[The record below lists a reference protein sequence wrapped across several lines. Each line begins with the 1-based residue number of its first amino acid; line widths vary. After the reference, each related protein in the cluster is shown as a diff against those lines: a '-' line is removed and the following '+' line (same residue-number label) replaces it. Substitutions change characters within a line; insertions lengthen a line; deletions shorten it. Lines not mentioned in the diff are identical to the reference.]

1 MKNIKKILAVTLAS
15 TCLFGSVQN
24 VFACTGVIVG
34 KDLTTDGSFIYGR
47 TEDYERNR
55 TKRLVV
61 HPAGEF
67 KKGDKLVDSN
77 NGFEFIH
84 PEDSVK
90 FFSTP
95 DSTQK
100 PEDMEKGV
108 YDAAGYNEYGLGAF
122 CTVSANYSDEIKAVD
137 PYIKNGINEASMS
150 TFILAHAKSARGAI
164 ELLAKTIDE
173 KGASMGDIVVFG
185 DHDEVWYMEIYSG
198 HQYVAIKYP
207 ADKFSVFPNAFWL
220 GGVDLNDKENVIAS
234 KDIVKVAK
242 DAKTYTETKDGLMD
256 LAASYAPKKLRESN
270 RSRMWSGVHS
280 LDPNSKIKYDAER
293 FELMNDL
300 SKDSEKIDIKDVL
313 AFTRNRFEGT
323 DFKASENRKL
333 LKESREHKY
342 PVGNIN
348 TMQSHI
354 FQIKPN
360 FPKEAPGIMWL
371 TPGSP
376 LNIPY
381 IPIFADINDATAQY
395 KNDAPTYDDNSLY
408 WVGSSV
414 NDLVTSNRDALGV
427 PTREKVLA
435 LEDKFMK
442 DLPAAEKEWLEIY
455 KKDKA
460 AAAKFSTEK
469 TNSFS
474 DAAFKLEQELQKDLS
489 VVSKVDI
496 DDHWANKAILSNIA
510 NKTMSGTDKLHF
522 APNQTISRAEFVTI
536 LGRLAK
542 VDTEKFKEN
551 KATDIVA
558 DKFYTAYMNWAVE
571 NNLVKGKEDGLVKPD
586 DKLTREE
593 MSVILAKYIDMSA
606 DKYLLKDVKAEVKFA
621 DEETIS
627 DWAKDSVALLSNMKL
642 LKGKDNNN
650 FVPKDNLTRAEVAQI
665 IFNFKAK

>member
-1 MKNIKKILAVTLAS
+1 
-15 TCLFGSVQN
+15 
-24 VFACTGVIVG
+24 
-34 KDLTTDGSFIYGR
+34 
-47 TEDYERNR
+47 
-55 TKRLVV
+55 
-61 HPAGEF
+61 
-67 KKGDKLVDSN
+67 
-77 NGFEFIH
+77 
-84 PEDSVK
+84 
-90 FFSTP
+90 
-95 DSTQK
+95 
-100 PEDMEKGV
+100 
-108 YDAAGYNEYGLGAF
+108 
-122 CTVSANYSDEIKAVD
+122 
-137 PYIKNGINEASMS
+137 
-150 TFILAHAKSARGAI
+150 
-164 ELLAKTIDE
+164 
-173 KGASMGDIVVFG
+173 
-185 DHDEVWYMEIYSG
+185 
-198 HQYVAIKYP
+198 
-207 ADKFSVFPNAFWL
+207 
-220 GGVDLNDKENVIAS
+220 
-234 KDIVKVAK
+234 
-242 DAKTYTETKDGLMD
+242 
-256 LAASYAPKKLRESN
+256 
-270 RSRMWSGVHS
+270 
-280 LDPNSKIKYDAER
+280 
-293 FELMNDL
+293 
-300 SKDSEKIDIKDVL
+300 
-313 AFTRNRFEGT
+313 
-323 DFKASENRKL
+323 
-333 LKESREHKY
+333 
-342 PVGNIN
+342 
-348 TMQSHI
+348 
-354 FQIKPN
+354 
-360 FPKEAPGIMWL
+360 
-371 TPGSP
+371 
-376 LNIPY
+376 
-381 IPIFADINDATAQY
+381 
-395 KNDAPTYDDNSLY
+395 
-408 WVGSSV
+408 
-414 NDLVTSNRDALGV
+414 
-427 PTREKVLA
+427 
-435 LEDKFMK
+435 MK

-455 KKDKA
+455 SKDKA